1 LNIHGEQMGYY
12 YLEII
17 KGVQTGKR
25 YLLPDGAVS
34 IGRNA
39 QNTVILENEKSVS
52 GHHSIIYK
60 SPERILFQDL
70 QSTNGSFVN
79 EQQITEKE
87 LIAHDVIGFGKSGP
101 RLKLISSEVELP
113 LSPEQSGQAQ
123 QQSIEIKKQSIHTA
137 LSSEASTYEED
148 QNSIF
153 RAKKG
158 LNEPSDSLNP
168 SKTYEFE
175 QKILNRNI
183 RSEEM
188 KELMNDDTRMEK
200 ILNRGNLGATQ
211 TNMLRTVHKAHK
223 SMRRQWYYIVTGIVT
238 VCLCV
243 IAYFGIRSLQYQR
256 IIEKAK
262 ILKSDIDAYDQ
273 KIASAKNKPTNNKA
287 ELEKL
292 IKELDEKQK
301 SLSSIK
307 NQIDVSDFGKIYSDP
322 LEQRIDE
329 VLMRFGETDYHIPKE
344 MKERVQ
350 HHIDIYSKSMKGT
363 IARYIKRKE
372 KYFPYIQKV
381 FKEKNIPADLAY
393 VSMLESGFNP
403 MALSHAGARG
413 LWQFMPHTG
422 RRFGLTVNDQ
432 ADERTDPEKATVA
445 AAQYFKEL
453 IGMFGGKSAVML
465 CMAAYNAGEGRVMGA
480 LRKIE
485 DPMKNRDFW
494 YIYRMG
500 YLAEETNEYIPRVIS
515 LIIISEY
522 ADEYGF
528 GNAVATATNDN
539 QLDNETD
546 FIEVDYKVE

>member
-1 LNIHGEQMGYY
+1 MSYY
-12 YLEII
+12 YLEVIR
-17 KGVQTGKR
+17 GAQTGKR
-25 YLLPDGAVS
+25 FLLPDGAVS
-34 IGRNA
+34 LGRND
-39 QNTVILENEKSVS
+39 QNTIILENEKSVS

-79 EQQITEKE
+79 DQQITERE
-87 LIAHDVIGFGKSGP
+87 LSAHDVIGFGKAGP
-101 RLKLISSEVELP
+101 RLKLIVSEVELP
-113 LSPEQSGQAQ
+113 VYTAQSDQN
-123 QQSIEIKKQSIHTA
+123 QSVNIKKQSEHAA
-137 LSSEASTYEED
+137 LSAEASTYEED
-148 QNSIF
+148 QNTIF
-153 RAKKG
+153 RAKKE
-158 LNEPSDSLNP
+158 LNPVSDSLNP
-168 SKTYEFE
+168 SKTFEFE
-175 QKILNRNI
+175 QKILNKNI

-200 ILNRGNLGATQ
+200 ILSRGNLGSTQ

-223 SMRRQWYYIVTGIVT
+223 SMRRQWYYIISGIVT
-238 VCLCV
+238 VCLCI
-243 IAYFGIRSLQYQR
+243 IAFFGIRSFQYQR

-273 KIASAKNKPTNNKA
+273 KIASAKNKPTQNKA
-287 ELEKL
+287 ELERL
-292 IKELDEKQK
+292 IKELEEKQK

-307 NQIDVSDFGKIYSDP
+307 TRIDVADFGKVYSDP

-329 VLMRFGETDYHIPKE
+329 ILQRFGETDYQIPKE

-350 HHIDIYSKSMKGT
+350 HHLDIYSKSMKGT
-363 IARYIKRKE
+363 ISRYIKRKE
-372 KYFPYIQKV
+372 KYFPFIQKV

-403 MALSHAGARG
+403 LALSHAGARG

-422 RRFGLTVNDQ
+422 RRFGLTVTDQ
-432 ADERTDPEKATVA
+432 VDERTDPEKATVA
-445 AAQYFKEL
+445 AAEYFKEL

-480 LRKIE
+480 LRKID
-485 DPMKNRDFW
+485 DPMRNRDFW

-500 YLAEETNEYIPRVIS
+500 YLAEETNEYIPRVIA
-515 LIIISEY
+515 LALISEY
-522 ADEYGF
+522 PQEYGF
-528 GNAVATATNDN
+528 GNTAIIPDTQADSEN
-539 QLDNETD
+539 D

>member
-1 LNIHGEQMGYY
+1 MSYY
-12 YLEII
+12 YLEVIR
-17 KGVQTGKR
+17 GAQPGKR
-25 YLLPDGAVS
+25 FLLPDGAVS
-34 IGRNA
+34 IGRNT
-39 QNTVILENEKSVS
+39 QNTIILDNEKSVS

-79 EQQITEKE
+79 DQQITERE
-87 LIAHDVIGFGKSGP
+87 LSAHDVIGFGKAGP
-101 RLKLISSEVELP
+101 RLKLIVSEVELP
-113 LSPEQSGQAQ
+113 VYSGQPDPN
-123 QQSIEIKKQSIHTA
+123 QSSMQAKHAA

-148 QNSIF
+148 QNTIF
-153 RAKKG
+153 RAKKE
-158 LNEPSDSLNP
+158 LQPSSDSLNP

-175 QKILNRNI
+175 QKILNKNI
-183 RSEEM
+183 RSDEM
-188 KELMNDDTRMEK
+188 KVLMNDDTRMEK
-200 ILNRGNLGATQ
+200 ILSRGNLGSTQ

-223 SMRRQWYYIVTGIVT
+223 SMRRQWYYIISGIVT

-243 IAYFGIRSLQYQR
+243 IAFFGIRSFQYQR

-273 KIASAKNKPTNNKA
+273 KIASAKNKPTQNKA
-287 ELEKL
+287 ELERL
-292 IKELDEKQK
+292 IKELEEKQK

-307 NQIDVSDFGKIYSDP
+307 TRIDVADFGKVYSDP

-329 VLMRFGETDYHIPKE
+329 ILQRFGETDYQIPKE

-350 HHIDIYSKSMKGT
+350 HHLDIYSKSMKGT
-363 IARYIKRKE
+363 ISRYIKRKE
-372 KYFPYIQKV
+372 KYFPFIQKV

-403 MALSHAGARG
+403 LALSHAGARG

-422 RRFGLTVNDQ
+422 RRFGLTVTDQ
-432 ADERTDPEKATVA
+432 VDERTDPEKATVA
-445 AAQYFKEL
+445 AAEYFKEL

-480 LRKIE
+480 LRKID
-485 DPMKNRDFW
+485 DPMRNRDFW

-500 YLAEETNEYIPRVIS
+500 YLAEETNEYIPRVIA
-515 LIIISEY
+515 LALISEY
-522 ADEYGF
+522 PQEYGF
-528 GNAVATATNDN
+528 GDTAAIPDTQVDS
-539 QLDNETD
+539 EKD